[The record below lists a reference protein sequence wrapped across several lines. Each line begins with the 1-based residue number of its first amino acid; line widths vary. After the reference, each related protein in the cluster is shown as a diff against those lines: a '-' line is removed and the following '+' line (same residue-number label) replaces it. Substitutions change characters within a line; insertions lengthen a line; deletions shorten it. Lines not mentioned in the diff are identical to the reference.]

1 MPRGRKKALTP
12 EEQLEKLVS
21 EIEETENKLKELKAK
36 KKELEEAV
44 KMNRVVELEEFIS
57 SRGLSIDEVKELGT
71 FIELE
76 YGKSV
81 EEEGV
86 EEVSKYMENLLYN
99 TLYAVVEPRDR
110 RGYPYQML
118 AMKGII

>member
-36 KKELEEAV
+36 RKELEEAI

-57 SRGLSIDEVKELGT
+57 SRGLSIDEVKEL
-71 FIELE
+71 LE
-76 YGKSV
+76 K
-81 EEEGV
+81 
-86 EEVSKYMENLLYN
+86 K
-99 TLYAVVEPRDR
+99 
-110 RGYPYQML
+110 
-118 AMKGII
+118 